1 MFLLFIFYN
10 SIITTFHFIF
20 PKISIITPIYN
31 NNINLKKCFDSLKFQ
46 TLKNIEI
53 ICIIDD
59 SSNYNLEI
67 IMEYINDNRFI
78 IISKKNMEYSDSIK
92 KGIEFMSGEY
102 IGIVESDKFIDLEM
116 LESLYKFTYNNN
128 IDIVRYNYHLIK
140 KKFFFFNLR
149 F

>member
-10 SIITTFHFIF
+10 SIITTFHLIF

-31 NNINLKKCFDSLKFQ
+31 NNINLKKCFESLKYQ

-59 SSNYNLEI
+59 SSNYSLEI

-78 IISKKNMEYSDSIK
+78 IISKKIYGYNDSIK
-92 KGIEFMSGEY
+92 NGIEFVSGEY
-102 IGIVESDKFIDLEM
+102 IGIVESDKLIDLDM
-116 LESLYKFTYNNN
+116 FESLYKFTYNNY

-140 KKFFFFNLR
+140 KKNFFFSI
-149 F
+149 